1 MVGNVLT
8 PAHLALV
15 LVVALLVLGPKRL
28 PAAGR
33 SLGEAMRGF
42 KDALT
47 SDERTATGDPQIS
60 EHRHIVGARDDAPA
74 HTAPHSAP
82 DRITGRAGEG
92 TESPRL

>member
-8 PAHLALV
+8 PTHLALV

-33 SLGEAMRGF
+33 GLGEAMRGF

-47 SDERTATGDPQIS
+47 SDERTVTGDPLIS
-60 EHRHIVGARDDAPA
+60 EHRHIAEARDDAPA
-74 HTAPHSAP
+74 HTARHAEP
-82 DRITGRAGEG
+82 DAIALTEEA
-92 TESPRL
+92 TESPRP